1 MIDRRL
7 VTDIGF
13 ALLIAFPAV
22 LPAAPTP
29 WSADDTAGKPS
40 VVEQRAEAAPV
51 PFEAVPRAPASDQGR
66 S

>member
-7 VTDIGF
+7 VTDIGL
-13 ALLIAFPAV
+13 ALLIALPAT

-29 WSADDTAGKPS
+29 WSADDNAGKPS

-51 PFEAVPRAPASDQGR
+51 PLEAVPQAPTTL
-66 S
+66 